1 MFDAFLGKKFTV
13 KCKHAIKCI
22 NERLKPIRN
31 RKQAVVNILK
41 KDIADLLRNGS
52 DSRAFSRMDELIIEM
67 NRLACYDIIENFCQC
82 LYKQLP
88 LLQKQRECPPEDME
102 SVSTLIFA
110 AARFSDLPELC
121 NLRTVFMM
129 RYGNP
134 LEGFVNPEFKDKAAA
149 KSFPPAKKLQLMKD
163 IACEFNVNWDSASF
177 NHENP
182 AASYC
187 GDLRSTLQKR
197 HKKGHPPAV
206 REDATSMGRDQEPV
220 RKPKKVW
227 AAEPEN
233 VTPPPPIASPLP
245 RENIKH
251 EETKRVAA
259 PFRAREERNPQV
271 NDGGGLV
278 VNQPKPKEDAVAAAA
293 PAAARSRVRPLF
305 SPETSNGGDSTAV
318 GRRSTR
324 SYAKVNAIDEEKVSD
339 RDGPRIYSKVPTW
352 RQEGGLQDPQAA
364 KHEGRNAGGAAKERA
379 PVGLTG
385 ATATAPPPQRA
396 VKERTLHSI
405 PPPYVKTVVGPKAE
419 RHQPPSPPPE
429 KPGRKEDEDEK
440 EEPRAVYGERP
451 KPRSMRRKPPPP
463 VVAAAG
469 EEATPP
475 RRHHERRRII
485 VGDGEGLDEEENV
498 EQLLIH
504 YSRKDKGKEPM
515 GPAWTRPDSPSLP
528 ESDELA
534 ARFAGLKAGGAWG

>member
-1 MFDAFLGKKFTV
+1 MFDAFSGRSSR
-13 KCKHAIKCI
+13 KHAIKCI

-187 GDLRSTLQKR
+187 
-197 HKKGHPPAV
+197 
-206 REDATSMGRDQEPV
+206 
-220 RKPKKVW
+220 
-227 AAEPEN
+227 
-233 VTPPPPIASPLP
+233 
-245 RENIKH
+245 
-251 EETKRVAA
+251 ETKRVAA